1 MMRPLEMIEI
11 RELKSVDLSNAV
23 LVEGFPGIGFVSN
36 LVAEYLIHA
45 LKMEEIGVMDSPAFP
60 AAAFIRDGTPDYL
73 VRIYA
78 GRLGRTYENLVIFV
92 SDIRFRDPILKAI
105 GTSLIDWCKEK
116 GIDTVISTEG
126 VRPLPNVPKI
136 SYVAST
142 QRMKEFMKAL
152 NIPELNM
159 AVITGLTAILLTQG
173 RVRNLDV
180 AALLITAHPEYPD
193 AKAAAELVQ
202 VLADLLEVKV
212 DVSPLI
218 KQAEEIEKMLKSAKV
233 EKISGER
240 EMEERLY
247 R

>member
-1 MMRPLEMIEI
+1 MRHTELIEI
-11 RELKSVDLSNAV
+11 KELKHVDLSNAI

-45 LKMEEIGVMDSPAFP
+45 LKLEEVGVMDSPAFP

-78 GRLGRTYENLVIFV
+78 GTLGRTYENLVIFV
-92 SDIRFRDPILKAI
+92 SDIRFRDPVLKAI
-105 GTSLIDWCKEK
+105 GTALIDWCKEK

-142 QRMKEFMKAL
+142 KRMKELMNAL

-180 AALLITAHPEYPD
+180 AALLIKAHPEYPD
-193 AKAAAELVQ
+193 AKAAADLVQ
-202 VLADLLEVKV
+202 VLTNFLEIKI
-212 DVSPLI
+212 DVTPLV
-218 KQAEEIEKMLKSAKV
+218 KQAEEIENMLKSAKV
-233 EKISGER
+233 EKIPGEH